1 MYNKG
6 LLSNSFTY
14 EGMVNIKLKRNGKIY
29 ALNTY
34 NTGTKLLVDTIAKA
48 LSGTS
53 VAENIPRYLDFVYG
67 EKNDD
72 GSYKNESSLLKTS
85 IPFVGKVYGDMA
97 KTSDIDENASCLLL
111 SATISAA
118 DRNLVQTC
126 PNKQLRMLDSNSNV
140 LAFIDNKN
148 NLLDTLYDSLK
159 DGTDAIIEWRMI
171 FSNKME
177 EVNNE

>member
-6 LLSNSFTY
+6 LLSNSFIY
-14 EGMVNIKLKRNGKIY
+14 EGMVNIKLKHNGKIY

-53 VAENIPRYLDFVYG
+53 VSENIPRYLDFVYG
-67 EKNDD
+67 EKNDE
-72 GSYKNESSLLKTS
+72 GSYKNKSSLLKSS
-85 IPFVGKVYGDMA
+85 IPFVGKVYGEMA
-97 KTSDIDENASCLLL
+97 KTSEIDENASCLLL

-118 DRNLVQTC
+118 DVHSV
-126 PNKQLRMLDSNSNV
+126 PNCLNPQLSMLDSSNNV
-140 LAFIDNKN
+140 LAFIDDKNK
-148 NLLDTLYDSLK
+148 LLTTLYDSLK